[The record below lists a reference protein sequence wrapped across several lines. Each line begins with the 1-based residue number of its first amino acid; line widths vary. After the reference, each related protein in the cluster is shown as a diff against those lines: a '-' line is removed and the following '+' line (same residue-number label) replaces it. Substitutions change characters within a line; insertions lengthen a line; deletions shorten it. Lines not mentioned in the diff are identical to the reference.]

1 MKILFWGAHT
11 GCGTTSSMAAV
22 ASHCAMRFSHR
33 SFVLQHKNGNGDLES
48 FFQPPKQQRM
58 LREESSYYMLE
69 GMDYLIWQ
77 EQHRR
82 LDWISMKESMISV
95 IDNRLFYL
103 PGGSREKPGLYP
115 AQTSY
120 LQQRVIDRMEEFAD
134 LIFIDIGSGND
145 VFAKEL
151 LETADLII
159 VTLPQKKEVLDG
171 FFKEHKPNRTG
182 RILYLMGNYDSNEV
196 YNRSNISR
204 IYRIAEN
211 DSYVVPANPFF
222 AQACA
227 AGKMEQFMKKNFRSS
242 RSYSTEQFMRELT
255 RLTTVIE
262 EAYRA
267 L

>member
-1 MKILFWGAHT
+1 MKILFWGAHA

-22 ASHCAMRFSHR
+22 AAHCAMSFSHR

-48 FFQPPKQQRM
+48 FFQPMKQQRM

-77 EQHRR
+77 EQHHR
-82 LDWISMKESMISV
+82 LDWVSMKESMISV

-115 AQTSY
+115 ALTSC
-120 LQQRVIDRMEEFAD
+120 LQQKVIDRMEEFAD

-145 VFAKEL
+145 IFAKEL
-151 LETADLII
+151 LETADLVI
-159 VTLPQKKEVLDG
+159 VTLPQNKEVLDS
-171 FFKEHKPNRTG
+171 FFAEIKPHHASRV
-182 RILYLMGNYDSNEV
+182 LYLLGNYDSKEV
-196 YNRSNISR
+196 YNRLNIGR
-204 IYRIAEN
+204 IYRIREK
-211 DSYVVPANPFF
+211 DSFVVPANPFF

-227 AGKMEQFMKKNFRSS
+227 SGKMEQFMKKNFHSS
-242 RSYSTEQFMRELT
+242 RSYYTEQFMRELT

-262 EAYRA
+262 EMYRA
-267 L
+267 G